1 MTDRTLFDGDNE
13 PAHLTGYGPIPAAL
27 ARKLIRD
34 ASPQIKAWIRRL
46 YTDPETGHLITGD
59 TRRRA
64 FNHLQRQFLIAR
76 DQTCR
81 TAYCDAPIRHAD
93 HVTGHTNNG
102 PTDITDGQGL
112 CENCNYLKAMKRWTS
127 RVDPNGHT
135 ITTTTPT
142 GHTHRSDPPRPPR
155 SEPWVQAPNLGA
167 PGIAPPTP
175 EGPRI
180 DWIFVQERFRRQ
192 FNVA

>member
-34 ASPQIKAWIRRL
+34 AGPGITAWIRRL

-112 CENCNYLKAMKRWTS
+112 CENCNYTKSAPGWHS

-142 GHTHRSDPPRPPR
+142 GHTHHSNPPRPPQ
-155 SEPWVQAPNLGA
+155 SEPWAGETNTGV
-167 PGIAPPTP
+167 
-175 EGPRI
+175 PRI
-180 DWIFVQERFRRQ
+180 DRSFVEERLRRILE
-192 FNVA
+192 VA